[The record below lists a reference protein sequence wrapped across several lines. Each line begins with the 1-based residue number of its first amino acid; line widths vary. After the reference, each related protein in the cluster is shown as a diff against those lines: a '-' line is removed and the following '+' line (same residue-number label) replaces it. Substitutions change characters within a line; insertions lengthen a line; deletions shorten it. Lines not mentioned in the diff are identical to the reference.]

1 MVKKKLILV
10 INPGSTSTKA
20 ACFQEKKL
28 VNSREILHGAEEL
41 KNFSSINEQLEFRK
55 EAVLSYLRE
64 NGLGPEDLQAI
75 ACRGGNVGQLEPGAY
90 EVDQAFVE
98 ASFHSETPHPANLS
112 PIIGYEIAKE
122 VNEKLGRTPDSP
134 DALKAYVYDPVCGC
148 GIPEKLYTI
157 TGIPEIEK
165 PFLTHVLNSRA
176 VSIEEAKREGKKLE
190 ETCYIVAH
198 LGGGIT
204 VNLLKGGRILDLVG
218 DDEGGF
224 SPERSGG
231 LSVRLLTKLCYSGR
245 YTEQE
250 MQKRLK
256 GKGGLMAYLGMNDL
270 REVEKKIAQGDK
282 QAALILDAMILQTA
296 KDIVSLG
303 AVTCGKI
310 DKIILTGGMAHSKML
325 TDKLRERVK
334 FLAPVD
340 VIAGTYEME
349 ALAFGIL
356 RVLRGEEKARRLP
369 GQTKKD

>member
-20 ACFQEKKL
+20 ACFQEEKL

-64 NGLGPEDLQAI
+64 NGLEPEDLQAI

-90 EVDQAFVE
+90 EVDRAFAE
-98 ASFHSETPHPANLS
+98 ASFRSETPHPANLS

-270 REVEKKIAQGDK
+270 REVEKKIAQGDE

-310 DKIILTGGMAHSKML
+310 DKIILTGGMAHSKRF
-325 TDKLRERVK
+325 TDKLRERVE

>member
-245 YTEQE
+245 YTKASEGQG
-250 MQKRLK
+250 RSD
-256 GKGGLMAYLGMNDL
+256 GLSGN
-270 REVEKKIAQGDK
+270 
-282 QAALILDAMILQTA
+282 
-296 KDIVSLG
+296 
-303 AVTCGKI
+303 
-310 DKIILTGGMAHSKML
+310 
-325 TDKLRERVK
+325 ERS
-334 FLAPVD
+334 
-340 VIAGTYEME
+340 AGS
-349 ALAFGIL
+349 G
-356 RVLRGEEKARRLP
+356 
-369 GQTKKD
+369 KKDRPG

>member
-1 MVKKKLILV
+1 M
-10 INPGSTSTKA
+10 
-20 ACFQEKKL
+20 
-28 VNSREILHGAEEL
+28 
-41 KNFSSINEQLEFRK
+41 
-55 EAVLSYLRE
+55 
-64 NGLGPEDLQAI
+64 
-75 ACRGGNVGQLEPGAY
+75 
-90 EVDQAFVE
+90 
-98 ASFHSETPHPANLS
+98 
-112 PIIGYEIAKE
+112 
-122 VNEKLGRTPDSP
+122 NEKLGRTPDSP

-256 GKGGLMAYLGMNDL
+256 SKGGLMAYLGMNDL

-303 AVTCGKI
+303 A
-310 DKIILTGGMAHSKML
+310 AHK
-325 TDKLRERVK
+325 
-334 FLAPVD
+334 
-340 VIAGTYEME
+340 
-349 ALAFGIL
+349 
-356 RVLRGEEKARRLP
+356 
-369 GQTKKD
+369 

>member
-1 MVKKKLILV
+1 M
-10 INPGSTSTKA
+10 
-20 ACFQEKKL
+20 
-28 VNSREILHGAEEL
+28 
-41 KNFSSINEQLEFRK
+41 
-55 EAVLSYLRE
+55 
-64 NGLGPEDLQAI
+64 
-75 ACRGGNVGQLEPGAY
+75 
-90 EVDQAFVE
+90 
-98 ASFHSETPHPANLS
+98 
-112 PIIGYEIAKE
+112 
-122 VNEKLGRTPDSP
+122 
-134 DALKAYVYDPVCGC
+134 KAYVYDLSAAAGFR
-148 GIPEKLYTI
+148 ERLYTI

-231 LSVRLLTKLCYSGR
+231 LSVRLFDQVVLQRPLYRTGDAKASEGQGRSDGLSGNER
-245 YTEQE
+245 SA
-250 MQKRLK
+250 
-256 GKGGLMAYLGMNDL
+256 GSG
-270 REVEKKIAQGDK
+270 KKIAQGDK

-325 TDKLRERVK
+325 TDKLRERVE

-349 ALAFGIL
+349 ATGIWNFAGAAG
-356 RVLRGEEKARRLP
+356 RREGPSIARADQEGLKRRFE
-369 GQTKKD
+369 